1 MSIAL
6 KNILKD
12 TKLLQTSAFIGGQ
25 WLKNS
30 ANRQSF
36 DVFNPADGTVVSNV
50 IRANEND
57 VNDAVEHASNA
68 GKSWSKTLAAER
80 SVILNNW
87 YDLMMEHQED
97 LAQIMTAECGKP
109 LAESRGEIVYAASF
123 LKWFA
128 EESKRVYGDTIPN
141 VKHGQ
146 RILVMKQP

>member
-25 WLKNS
+25 WLNS

-87 YDLMMEHQED
+87 YDD
-97 LAQIMTAECGKP
+97 RFGDPIKLA
-109 LAESRGEIVYAASF
+109 
-123 LKWFA
+123 
-128 EESKRVYGDTIPN
+128 
-141 VKHGQ
+141 
-146 RILVMKQP
+146 